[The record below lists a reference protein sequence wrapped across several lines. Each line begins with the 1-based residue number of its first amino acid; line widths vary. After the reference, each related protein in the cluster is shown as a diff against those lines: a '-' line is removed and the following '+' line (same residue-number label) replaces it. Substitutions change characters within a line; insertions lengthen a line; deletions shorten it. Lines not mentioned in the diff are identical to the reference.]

1 MLCVLAASCLRVVF
15 ARSGNV
21 NGGTLYNAGSNG
33 NYWSSTVNSDAN
45 ARNLNFNATN
55 VNPEN
60 NNNRYNGF
68 SVRCVAR

>member
-1 MLCVLAASCLRVVF
+1 M
-15 ARSGNV
+15 
-21 NGGTLYNAGSNG
+21 NAGGNG
-33 NYWSSTVNSDAN
+33 NYWSSTVNSSEN

-68 SVRCVAR
+68 SLRCVAR